1 MRTLGLRHRNQ
12 HRSAVTDSTVPDTL
26 RDKNSHPIR
35 TMPRLKLDDID
46 LRILAALQADGRMTN
61 RVLAERVGLTPSPCH
76 ARLRRLIDGGVIDGF
91 HASLNLKALSPL
103 TLFFVEVTLREHNS
117 TAFRQFEAAI
127 ARAPEVI
134 ECHGTG
140 GGFDY
145 LMKVAAH
152 GVEDYQ
158 AFIQR
163 LLDAEIGI
171 GKYFSYV
178 VTNVVKSGG
187 ALPVTPASTG
197 RSTATR
203 SRNRI

>member
-1 MRTLGLRHRNQ
+1 M
-12 HRSAVTDSTVPDTL
+12 TDSTVPDTL
-26 RDKNSHPIR
+26 PDRITCPTRI
-35 TMPRLKLDDID
+35 MPRLKLDDID

-76 ARLRRLIDGGVIDGF
+76 ARLRRLIDAGVIDGF
-91 HASLNLKALSPL
+91 HASLSLKALPPL

-117 TAFRQFEAAI
+117 AAFRQFEAAI
-127 ARAPEVI
+127 SDAPEII

-187 ALPVTPASTG
+187 ALPLAPTPKE
-197 RSTATR
+197 
-203 SRNRI
+203 